1 MSLPVLVA
9 LVAVGITL
17 TVLAVH
23 WTGGSRLPVIA
34 DETQARARFADD
46 HPDDCVEA
54 VFITADGADAF
65 LPLADGRIGI
75 VHRVGDMFLT
85 RVVSAGDRLHP
96 KIDGMSLVL
105 AFDDFTWRG
114 GTFVFGSEA
123 EAGTIGQALA
133 AADGNDRKAA

>member
-17 TVLAVH
+17 MVFAVH
-23 WTGGSRLPVIA
+23 WTGGSRLAVIA
-34 DETQARARFADD
+34 DEAQAQARFADD
-46 HPDDCVEA
+46 HPDDRVEA
-54 VFITADGADAF
+54 VHITADRADAF
-65 LPLADGRIGI
+65 LLLADGRVGI

-85 RVVSAGDRLHP
+85 RTVSAADGLHP
-96 KIDGMSLVL
+96 EVKGASLGL

-114 GTFVFGSEA
+114 GTFVFRSESEA
-123 EAGTIGQALA
+123 RGIAQMLS

>member
-23 WTGGSRLPVIA
+23 WTGGSRLAVIA
-34 DETQARARFADD
+34 DEAQARARFADD
-46 HPDDCVEA
+46 HPDDRVEA
-54 VFITADGADAF
+54 VHITADMADAF
-65 LPLADGRIGI
+65 LLLADGRVGI

-85 RVVSAGDRLHP
+85 RIVSAADDLRPVMKGV
-96 KIDGMSLVL
+96 SLEL

-114 GTFVFGSEA
+114 GTFVFNSEA
-123 EAGTIGQALA
+123 SARQVGQALA
-133 AADGNDRKAA
+133 VADSDDRKAA

>member
-17 TVLAVH
+17 TVFAVH
-23 WTGGSRLPVIA
+23 WTGGSRLAVIA
-34 DETQARARFADD
+34 DEAQAQARFSDD
-46 HPDDCVEA
+46 HPDHRVEA
-54 VFITADGADAF
+54 VHITVDRADAF
-65 LPLADGRIGI
+65 LLLVDGRVGI

-85 RVVSAGDRLHP
+85 RTVSAADGLHP
-96 KIDGMSLVL
+96 EVKGASLGL

-114 GTFVFGSEA
+114 GTFVFRSESEA
-123 EAGTIGQALA
+123 RGIAQMLS

>member
-34 DETQARARFADD
+34 DEAQARARFADD
-46 HPDDCVEA
+46 HPDDQVDA
-54 VFITADGADAF
+54 VHITADRADAF
-65 LPLADGRIGI
+65 LLLADGHVGI

-85 RVVSAGDRLHP
+85 RIVAAADCLSPGIEGA
-96 KIDGMSLVL
+96 SLAL

-114 GTFVFGSEA
+114 GTFVFNSEA
-123 EAGTIGQALA
+123 AARQVGQALA
-133 AADGNDRKAA
+133 VADSNGRKAA